1 MQSLIRQSEILLSR
15 NNADCVGV
23 ALTTAPALNTDDGLA
38 LLENT
43 QLDGL
48 ADTPLETT
56 VDILLP
62 VGATEVRLGLR
73 EMEGIHA
80 TVQVRVARGR
90 LIASDH
96 DDRTDRAVL
105 GDDTGRFAA
114 CGG

>member
-15 NNADCVGV
+15 DDTDGVGV
-23 ALTTAPALNTDDGLA
+23 TLTTAPALDTNDRLT

-56 VDILLP
+56 VNILLP
-62 VGATEVRLGLR
+62 VGATEVRLRLGKVER
-73 EMEGIHA
+73 IHA
-80 TVQVRVARGR
+80 TIEVRIARGR
-90 LIASDH
+90 LVASDH
-96 DDRTDRAVL
+96 DNGTDGTVL

-114 CGG
+114 DGY